1 MSRAH
6 SKSIHQWRQRWAGGL
21 GWYAGGLGWHAGGL
35 NGMLGGLDGMLGG
48 LDGMLGGL
56 MPCVVVFTLS
66 QSDGRGRDLRELIAE
81 RRGPRRPSASA
92 VEEEEEGERAG
103 MSSVVKLVER

>member
-1 MSRAH
+1 MC
-6 SKSIHQWRQRWAGGL
+6 GCL
-21 GWYAGGLGWHAGGL
+21 Y
-35 NGMLGGLDGMLGG
+35 
-48 LDGMLGGL
+48 
-56 MPCVVVFTLS
+56 PS